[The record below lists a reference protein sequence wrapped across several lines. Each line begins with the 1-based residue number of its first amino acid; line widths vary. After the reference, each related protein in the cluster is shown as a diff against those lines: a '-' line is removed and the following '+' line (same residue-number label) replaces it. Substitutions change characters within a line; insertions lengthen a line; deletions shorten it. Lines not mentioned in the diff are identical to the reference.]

1 MDYVLIKKH
10 NKSRGLTKSILNSKK
25 INLNLKKECK
35 VCGAKRDL
43 QIHHEIYPLTIDKTI
58 EAIEEGKIC
67 YVCTK
72 CHCPITNDT
81 ENKKIRRILSILKRK
96 KKATTSFI
104 SKEIKSSFH
113 LTERYLD
120 ELKGDNKILA
130 IGETGVTYWGLKK

>member
-1 MDYVLIKKH
+1 M
-10 NKSRGLTKSILNSKK
+10 
-25 INLNLKKECK
+25 
-35 VCGAKRDL
+35 CGAKRDL

-96 KKATTSFI
+96 RKPQPPLSARRLNLVFI
-104 SKEIKSSFH
+104 
-113 LTERYLD
+113 
-120 ELKGDNKILA
+120 
-130 IGETGVTYWGLKK
+130 